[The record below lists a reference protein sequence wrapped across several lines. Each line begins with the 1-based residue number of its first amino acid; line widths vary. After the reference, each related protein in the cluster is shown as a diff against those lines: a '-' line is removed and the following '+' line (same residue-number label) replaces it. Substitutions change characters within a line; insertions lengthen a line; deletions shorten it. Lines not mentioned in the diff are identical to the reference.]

1 MKYALRIPDHYA
13 EEIRALKGDS
23 SINQF
28 IVTAVVEKIATLKT
42 LDYLKQRAERG
53 DEPMPCGCWIR
64 LPASL
69 HLPQTTFARKFHEAA
84 VMRLSP

>member
-13 EEIRALKGDS
+13 EEIRTLKGDS

-42 LDYLKQRAERG
+42 LDYLKQRAEQG
-53 DEPMPCGCWIR
+53 DESHA
-64 LPASL
+64 LNVLQQASNEPPL
-69 HLPQTTFARKFHEAA
+69 ASNHVFKKA
-84 VMRLSP
+84 S

>member
-13 EEIRALKGDS
+13 EEIHTLKGDS

-53 DEPMPCGCWIR
+53 DESHALKVLKQSSSEPP
-64 LPASL
+64 LASDRV
-69 HLPQTTFARKFHEAA
+69 H
-84 VMRLSP
+84 

>member
-53 DEPMPCGCWIR
+53 DESHALRM
-64 LPASL
+64 LDQASGEPPL
-69 HLPQTTFARKFHEAA
+69 ASDHVLKE
-84 VMRLSP
+84 VS

>member
-13 EEIRALKGDS
+13 EEIRTLKGDS

-42 LDYLKQRAERG
+42 LDYLKQRTERG
-53 DEPMPCGCWIR
+53 DESHA
-64 LPASL
+64 LKVLKQASSEPPL
-69 HLPQTTFARKFHEAA
+69 ASDRVH
-84 VMRLSP
+84 